1 MYVSTSRLALLQ
13 VRTLRMHSYTFI
25 QVICLGVLW
34 VVKSTQ
40 AALGFPF
47 VLLLLVPLR
56 RYLLPKIYTETE
68 LEEVRTHVVLT
79 SCSRFMRG
87 RFFII
92 LVHVLYMYAKILY
105 MFIQSCIGVCI
116 ALCP

>member
-79 SCSRFMRG
+79 SRSRFMRG
-87 RFFII
+87 RLFI
-92 LVHVLYMYAKILY
+92 YMYCTC
-105 MFIQSCIGVCI
+105 MQ
-116 ALCP
+116 